1 MSSHPVGFGESRD
14 TSIEELGDESLD
26 VFSWED
32 LLRFGD
38 GHVVESGLDRNEG
51 RRRVNSPRSLEIV
64 KREEGMRTNRKNC
77 EVES

>member
-38 GHVVESGLDRNEG
+38 GHVVESGLEETKDESASNLLAPLRSSKIEMG
-51 RRRVNSPRSLEIV
+51 WRRTV
-64 KREEGMRTNRKNC
+64 RTAK
-77 EVES
+77 